1 MAGLKNILLVEDDA
15 MIREM
20 YRLALV
26 TGHFKVELAGDAN
39 EAFSKLATFHPD
51 CILLDVM
58 LPGMS
63 GLEILK
69 ELRTDPKHGCQHTK
83 IVVLT
88 NLAERSVT
96 DKAIEGGADAY
107 IVKTD
112 IVPRDL
118 RTIIPSL
125 EDEGQNNKPK

>member
-1 MAGLKNILLVEDDA
+1 MAGLKNVLLVEDDP

-20 YRLALV
+20 YRIALV
-26 TGHFKVELAGDAN
+26 NGHYKVELAGDAD
-39 EAFSKLATFHPD
+39 EAFKKLVNYHPD
-51 CILLDVM
+51 CVLLDVM
-58 LPGMS
+58 LPGIS
-63 GLEILK
+63 GLDILK
-69 ELRTDPKHGCQHTK
+69 ELRSDPKHNSQHAK

-118 RTIIPSL
+118 LTIIASL
-125 EDEGQNNKPK
+125 EKA